1 MTRSAGTGTAAG
13 AGGVGPCVITTGP
26 LAGAMTTGA
35 PFSRSVLYTQP
46 PSVAM
51 SSGVITT
58 IIFLLKPLLI
68 FCPPSPGVLSPSR
81 EDAPGLCRR
90 HLSCQRGRREATA
103 ARDPR
108 LRALSA
114 LGQPGVARLET
125 IDGRNY
131 TRV

>member
-13 AGGVGPCVITTGP
+13 AVGAEPCVITTGP

-35 PFSRSVLYTQP
+35 PFSRSDTQP

-58 IIFLLKPLLI
+58 IIFLLKPLVI
-68 FCPPSPGVLSPSR
+68 FCPPSRSPSR
-81 EDAPGLCRR
+81 EDTPTLWRR

-103 ARDPR
+103 AGDPR

-114 LGQPGVARLET
+114 PGQPGSRLT
-125 IDGRNY
+125 PDDRW
-131 TRV
+131 

>member
-13 AGGVGPCVITTGP
+13 AVGAEPCVITTGP

-35 PFSRSVLYTQP
+35 PFSRSNTQP

-58 IIFLLKPLLI
+58 IIFFLKPLVI
-68 FCPPSPGVLSPSR
+68 FCPPSR
-81 EDAPGLCRR
+81 EDGPAVQRR

-108 LRALSA
+108 LRALSPLA
-114 LGQPGVARLET
+114 QTGVARLET
-125 IDGRNY
+125 IDG
-131 TRV
+131 